1 MKSIVEQICRAK
13 REAKVVPA
21 LATELELKN
30 ELTRRGVAWT
40 AKTFSEGCA
49 QLAADPDIICHRLLK
64 YNGFS
69 IKLNNNGERE
79 TNV

>member
-30 ELTRRGVAWT
+30 ELTRRGIAWT
-40 AKTFSEGCA
+40 AKTFSEDCA
-49 QLAADPDIICHRLLK
+49 QLADDPDIICHRLIK

-69 IKLNNNGERE
+69 IKTE
-79 TNV
+79 

>member
-30 ELTRRGVAWT
+30 ELTRRGAAWT
-40 AKTFSEGCA
+40 AETFRDDCA
-49 QLAADPDIICHRLLK
+49 QLADDPDIICHRLIK

-69 IKLNNNGERE
+69 IKTE
-79 TNV
+79 

>member
-1 MKSIVEQICRAK
+1 MKHLVEQICRAK
-13 REAKVVPA
+13 REAKIVSA

-40 AKTFSEGCA
+40 AKTFSEACA
-49 QLAADPDIICHRLLK
+49 QLAADPDIICHRLIK

-69 IKLNNNGERE
+69 IKMNEYGD
-79 TNV
+79 

>member
-13 REAKVVPA
+13 REAKIVPA

-40 AKTFSEGCA
+40 AKTFSKWCT
-49 QLAADPDIICHRLLK
+49 QLAADPDIICHLLLK

-69 IKLNNNGERE
+69 IKLNNNGE
-79 TNV
+79 